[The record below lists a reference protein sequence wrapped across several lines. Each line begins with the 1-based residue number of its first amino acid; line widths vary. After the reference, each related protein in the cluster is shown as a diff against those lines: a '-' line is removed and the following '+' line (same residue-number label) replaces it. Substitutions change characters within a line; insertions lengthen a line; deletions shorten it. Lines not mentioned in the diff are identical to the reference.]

1 VLAVQV
7 EPKTNATIP
16 VDTPQL
22 SAGFSDLAPSSSNPN
37 IQHFPRKEP
46 GSRPGGK
53 TPLIASGLHAPWSNL
68 DLAQALGVTGG
79 VDLAQGTTPGAG
91 LKANPSAMRVTG
103 AAKDGSGNRRGSQSS
118 ADFAAAMAAVREW
131 RKESAKYRAGL
142 IAESPILSAAMAQG
156 ETRRLT
162 CLFCGL
168 LGHTVAECS
177 ETPRS
182 ELPRLEALA
191 TQWGGGNA
199 GPERGGGARVV
210 EMRCLLCERRGH
222 WGVDCSPSFRDA
234 RERDNEGG
242 NAAVRNGADVTRKR
256 SRDVGRNRGAGD
268 GKQGRGGTVSQSP
281 ESLDKAGRNVPSK
294 GLGGAGAK
302 RREEKLHQEE
312 ADGRVYG
319 VNAHLDRSESGRKS
333 KSTRNSGS
341 GKESMSRREGGASGA
356 GYEGSKERSKR
367 SSHSAYKTSSGAK
380 GGELR
385 RVRSE
390 AVLGRECVNNL
401 PRTDRERK
409 GKGDGD
415 LRGKSVSDAKEREER
430 NTGRSPQGGRMGVL
444 DGPRSGGRKEQ
455 ETVPPAE
462 LRDALEG
469 ARLPR
474 RDLMRW
480 SEEENF
486 EKRVEGFLVRVRFG
500 R

>member
-7 EPKTNATIP
+7 EPKTNATTP

-46 GSRPGGK
+46 ASRPVGK

-79 VDLAQGTTPGAG
+79 VDLARGTTPGAG

-199 GPERGGGARVV
+199 GPERGGSARVV
-210 EMRCLLCERRGH
+210 EMWCLLCERRGH

-242 NAAVRNGADVTRKR
+242 NAPVRNGADVTRKR
-256 SRDVGRNRGAGD
+256 SRDMGRERGAGD

-281 ESLDKAGRNVPSK
+281 ESLDKARRNLASK
-294 GLGGAGAK
+294 GQGGASVK

-312 ADGRVYG
+312 TDGRVYG

-341 GKESMSRREGGASGA
+341 GKESMSRREGGGVSGA

-390 AVLGRECVNNL
+390 AVLGVNNL
-401 PRTDRERK
+401 PRMERERE
-409 GKGDGD
+409 GKGDEGQ
-415 LRGKSVSDAKEREER
+415 RGKSVSDAKEREER
-430 NTGRSPQGGRMGVL
+430 NTGRSPQGGRL
-444 DGPRSGGRKEQ
+444 SDGLRSGGQKEQ

-480 SEEENF
+480 SEEESF